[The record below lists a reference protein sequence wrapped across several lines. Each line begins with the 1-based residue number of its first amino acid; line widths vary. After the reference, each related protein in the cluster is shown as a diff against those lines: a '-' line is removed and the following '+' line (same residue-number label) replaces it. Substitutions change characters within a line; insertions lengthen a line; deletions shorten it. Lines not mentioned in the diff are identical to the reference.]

1 MRLVQMHPVAGFDS
15 MVRRMNHLF
24 NDLDVGGRRLD
35 RSATAAAGSWAPRV
49 DITEDATAFTLHMD
63 LPGIAKENVNV
74 AVDENRVLSVRGEV
88 KKEEVQEGTT
98 IHRRER
104 RTGLFERSFTLP
116 EHIDAD
122 SISARFEHGVLYLS
136 LPKKA
141 EQKPGVKTIAVG

>member
-1 MRLVQMHPVAGFDS
+1 MRLVHMHPVAGFDS

-35 RSATAAAGSWAPRV
+35 GSASVAAGTWAPRV

-63 LPGIAKENVNV
+63 LPGIAKENVTV
-74 AVDENRVLSVRGEV
+74 SVDENRVLRVHGEV

-104 RTGLFERSFTLP
+104 RTGVFERSFTLP
-116 EHIDAD
+116 EQIDAD
-122 SISARFEHGVLYLS
+122 TISARFEQGVLYLS

-141 EQKPGVKTIAVG
+141 EQKPGIKTIAVG